1 MPRAPIRP
9 PAIDPARLVAA
20 AVRAPFA
27 LFWGPTCLI
36 RSAAHSFFW
45 GVPPGCRPPP
55 VSMHIYKTACEPPCY
70 GGCGCNCGCR
80 HG

>member
-1 MPRAPIRP
+1 MPGAPVRS

-27 LFWGPTCLI
+27 LFWGPACVLRRT
-36 RSAAHSFFW
+36 AHSFFW
-45 GVPPGCRPPP
+45 GAQPECRPCPAP
-55 VSMHIYKTACEPPCY
+55 MHIYRIACEPPCY